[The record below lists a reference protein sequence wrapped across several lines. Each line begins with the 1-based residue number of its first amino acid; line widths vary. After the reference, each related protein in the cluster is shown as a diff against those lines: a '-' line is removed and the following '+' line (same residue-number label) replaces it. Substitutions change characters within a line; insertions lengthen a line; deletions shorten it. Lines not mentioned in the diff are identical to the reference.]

1 MYRTSLSFDF
11 FVYRLAFLYDL
22 GPAARGSASLVL
34 PAICC
39 VLVHLDVLITDGCRV
54 SFWTLEGEGDRM
66 EGFVDSLLVKVLGIY
81 KVRLHSMQYHVFFMV
96 MEKLGKGLQ
105 PELEFDLKGS
115 NNKGAHWADKR
126 KGRDRDL
133 RQVCWMCCV

>member
-1 MYRTSLSFDF
+1 MPEDGQVCGLRYCMMHGTAHSEEVSCEE
-11 FVYRLAFLYDL
+11 YE
-22 GPAARGSASLVL
+22 AAMAGQGKELR
-34 PAICC
+34 
-39 VLVHLDVLITDGCRV
+39 R
-54 SFWTLEGEGDRM
+54 TLEAEGDRM